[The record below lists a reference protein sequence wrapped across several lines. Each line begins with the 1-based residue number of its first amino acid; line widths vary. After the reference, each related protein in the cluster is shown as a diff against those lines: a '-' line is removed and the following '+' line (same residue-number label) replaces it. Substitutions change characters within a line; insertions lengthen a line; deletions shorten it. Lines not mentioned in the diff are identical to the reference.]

1 MAKDANIVIPA
12 GRVYFNPKKTDGSG
26 DYEGLRYFAQTTGF
40 AITASSENLTVDDSD
55 GAIAERIRDIPI
67 RVTRS
72 GRMTGRDISPDNV
85 ALFIV
90 GGVSDVTQDGTP
102 VADEAIAVQPGRFY
116 QLGASAANP
125 GGVRNVSAVDVQ
137 DETDTT
143 TYVEGSDYVVHAE
156 IGLLEILEGGTI
168 SEETLHVDYTPA
180 SETRSRVAS
189 HNDAPREGELRFFA
203 DNTDG
208 DASDVF
214 IPAVRLTPDGELALK
229 GRDNPVEMAFAIS
242 VQKRDGFE
250 QVYVDGRAAG

>member
-12 GRVYFNPKKTDGSG
+12 GHVYFNPKKADGTG
-26 DYEGLRYFAQTTGF
+26 YEGLRLFAQTPGF
-40 AITASSENLTVDDSD
+40 AISAQSENIEVYDSD
-55 GAIAERIRDIPI
+55 GGIAEKIRDIPI

-85 ALFIV
+85 ALFLV
-90 GGVSDVTQDGTP
+90 GAVSDVTQDGTP
-102 VADEAIAVQPGRFY
+102 VADEAIDVMPGRFY

-125 GGVRNVSAVDVQ
+125 GGVRNVSAIDVQ

-143 TYVEGSDYVVHAE
+143 TYVAGTDYKLHAE

-180 SETRSRVAS
+180 TETRSRVAS
-189 HNDAPREGELRFFA
+189 HNNSPREGELRFYA

-214 IPAVRLTPDGELALK
+214 IPEVRLTPDGELALK
-229 GRDNPVEMAFAIS
+229 GRDNPVELAFSLA
-242 VQKRDGFE
+242 VQKRNGYE
-250 QVYVDGRAAG
+250 QIYVDGRAAG

>member
-12 GRVYFNPKKTDGSG
+12 GKCYFNPKKADGSG
-26 DYEGLRYFAQTTGF
+26 YEGLRYFAQTPAF
-40 AITASSENLTVDDSD
+40 AITAQSESITVDDSD
-55 GAIAERIRDIPI
+55 GAIAEQIRDIPI

-72 GRMTGRDISPDNV
+72 GRMTGRDINPDNL

-90 GGVSDVTQDGTP
+90 GDVSDVTQDGT
-102 VADEAIAVQPGRFY
+102 VVTDEAIAVQPGRFY
-116 QLGASAANP
+116 QLGASTANP

-143 TYVEGSDYVVHAE
+143 TYVAGTDYVVHAE

-168 SEETLHVDYTPA
+168 AEETLHVDYTPA
-180 SETRSRVAS
+180 AETRSRVAS
-189 HNDAPREGELRFFA
+189 HNESPREGELRFYA

-214 IPAVRLTPDGELALK
+214 IPGVRLTPDGELALK
-229 GRDNPVEMAFAIS
+229 GRDNPVEMAFNLA
-242 VQKRDGFE
+242 VQKRDGYA
-250 QVYVDGRAAG
+250 QVYIDGRAAG